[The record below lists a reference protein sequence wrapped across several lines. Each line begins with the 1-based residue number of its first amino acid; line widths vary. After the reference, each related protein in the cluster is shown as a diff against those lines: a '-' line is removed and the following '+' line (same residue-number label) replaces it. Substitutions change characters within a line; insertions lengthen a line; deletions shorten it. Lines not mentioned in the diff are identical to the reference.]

1 MERWFVMS
9 HPVTIPSDY
18 GRRLKKDLDS
28 GRVSDEQ
35 KLQHFE
41 RLAGWAAWLEEKT
54 EVDTIEA
61 LQGRVR
67 ELERKNRELAN
78 QNKKLKEERKVRKAR
93 KIRKKKPARS
103 HTDRYKVVSS
113 REVQED
119 YCWEQHE
126 GVA

>member
-1 MERWFVMS
+1 MS
-9 HPVTIPSDY
+9 HPVTIPNNY
-18 GRRLKKDLDS
+18 ARTLQVDLRS
-28 GRVSDEQ
+28 GRVTEEQ

-41 RLAGWAAWLEEKT
+41 RLVAWAAWLEEET

-93 KIRKKKPARS
+93 KARKKKTAHS

-113 REVQED
+113 REAQED